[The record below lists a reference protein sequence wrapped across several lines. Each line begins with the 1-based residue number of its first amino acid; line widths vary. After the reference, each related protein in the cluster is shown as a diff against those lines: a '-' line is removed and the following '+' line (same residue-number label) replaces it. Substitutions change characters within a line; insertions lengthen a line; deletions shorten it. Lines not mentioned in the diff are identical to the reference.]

1 MAEPLTVTTEKVIE
15 ELCSEPLGRALWER
29 AQWKVVAHAQAE
41 RIAELENQTTAPTEP
56 PSQGWDVPGDG

>member
-41 RIAELENQTTAPTEP
+41 RIAELENRTAPIEP
-56 PSQGWDVPGDG
+56 PSQGWDVPSDG